1 MATIDEFKAQL
12 IGGGPR
18 ANRFNIFIPRA
29 GDKIQFL
36 AKAGNIPA
44 ATVGIVEVQWRGSVL
59 KLAGDRTFENWTVS
73 ILNDVEFSARTAIEA
88 WQQEIQEMGGGNGS
102 TTTDYL
108 ISRAFVEQLNKDDSV
123 LARYEFFNMF
133 PLNIGAIELSHE
145 TVDALEQFDVE
156 FAFSHWE
163 RVFLF

>member
-1 MATIDEFKAQL
+1 MTTIDEFKAQL

-133 PLNIGAIELSHE
+133 PLNIGEIALSHE
-145 TVDALEQFDVE
+145 TVDALESFDTE

-163 RVFLF
+163 RVI

>member
-1 MATIDEFKAQL
+1 MTTIDEFKAQL

-44 ATVGIVEVQWRGSVL
+44 ATLGIVEVQWRGSVL

-88 WQQEIQEMGGGNGS
+88 WQQEIQEMACEMLREIGGVVC
-102 TTTDYL
+102 T
-108 ISRAFVEQLNKDDSV
+108 
-123 LARYEFFNMF
+123 
-133 PLNIGAIELSHE
+133 
-145 TVDALEQFDVE
+145 
-156 FAFSHWE
+156 
-163 RVFLF
+163 

>member
-1 MATIDEFKAQL
+1 MTTIDEFKAQL

-44 ATVGIVEVQWRGSVL
+44 ATIGIVEVQWRGSVL

-88 WQQEIQEMGGGNGS
+88 WQEEIQEMGGGNGS

-163 RVFLF
+163 RVI

>member
-18 ANRFNIFIPRA
+18 ANRFKIFIPRA
-29 GDKIQFL
+29 GDKIEFL
-36 AKAGNIPA
+36 AKAGNIPSA
-44 ATVGIVEVQWRGSVL
+44 VVGQVDVQWRGSIL

-73 ILNDVEFSARTAIEA
+73 ILNDVEFSARTALEA
-88 WQQEIQEMGGGNGS
+88 WQQEIQEMGGGSGS

-163 RVFLF
+163 RVI

>member
-1 MATIDEFKAQL
+1 MATIDQFKAQL

-18 ANRFNIFIPRA
+18 ANRFKIFIPRA
-29 GDKIQFL
+29 GDKIEFL

-44 ATVGIVEVQWRGSVL
+44 ATLGVVEVQWRGSIL

-73 ILNDVEFSARTAIEA
+73 IINDVEFSARTALEA
-88 WQQEIQEMGGGNGS
+88 WQTEIQELGGGNGS

-108 ISRAFVEQLNKDDSV
+108 ISRAFVEQLGKDDSV

-133 PLNIGAIELSHE
+133 PVNIAAIELSHE
-145 TVDALEQFDVE
+145 TVDSLEQFDVE

-163 RVFLF
+163 RVI

>member
-18 ANRFNIFIPRA
+18 ANRFKIFIPRA
-29 GDKIQFL
+29 GNRIEFL

-44 ATVGIVEVQWRGSVL
+44 ATLGVVEVQWRSSVL

-73 ILNDVEFSARTAIEA
+73 IINDSEFSARTALEA
-88 WQQEIQEMGGGNGS
+88 WQTEIQELDGGNGA

-108 ISRAFVEQLNKDDSV
+108 ISRAFVEQLDKSDAV

-133 PLNIGAIELSHE
+133 PLSIGSIELSHE

-163 RVFLF
+163 RVI

>member
-1 MATIDEFKAQL
+1 MTTIDEFKAQL

-44 ATVGIVEVQWRGSVL
+44 ATIGIVEVQWRGSVL

-88 WQQEIQEMGGGNGS
+88 WQTEIQEMGGGNGS

-133 PLNIGAIELSHE
+133 PLNIGEIALSHE
-145 TVDALEQFDVE
+145 TVDALEQFDTE

-163 RVFLF
+163 RVI

>member
-18 ANRFNIFIPRA
+18 ANRFKIFIPRA
-29 GDKIQFL
+29 GDKIEFL
-36 AKAGNIPA
+36 AKAGNIPSA
-44 ATVGIVEVQWRGSVL
+44 VVGQVDVQWRGSIL

-73 ILNDVEFSARTAIEA
+73 ILNDVEFSARTALEA

-133 PLNIGAIELSHE
+133 PLNIGEIALSHE
-145 TVDALEQFDVE
+145 TVDALEQFDTE

-163 RVFLF
+163 RVI

>member
-18 ANRFNIFIPRA
+18 ANRFKIFIPRA
-29 GDKIQFL
+29 GNRIEFL

-44 ATVGIVEVQWRGSVL
+44 ATLGVVEVQWRGSVL

-73 ILNDVEFSARTAIEA
+73 IINDSEFSARSALEA
-88 WQQEIQEMGGGNGS
+88 WQTEIQELGGGNGA

-108 ISRAFVEQLNKDDSV
+108 ISRAFVEQLDKSDAV

-133 PLNIGAIELSHE
+133 PLSIGSIELSHE

-163 RVFLF
+163 RVI